1 MERGA
6 MKNLIRALICGVV
19 FAAAFAATAPPAS
32 ADSCSEYIAKR
43 NQTFDRGKKIREAVA
58 KEQKEIAIAQ
68 QGVDVLSGEA
78 LVASKK
84 ALDEHQGLLKW
95 YEQNL
100 AGNQKTLKFYDE
112 KVAQCR
118 NGGETAG
125 ADWAGTWDE
134 GAWVY
139 TVVSNGTGHIKY
151 TFFNIG
157 NGNDNK
163 GSGGCVTHGDVADC
177 SWVMQGGGL
186 KTYGDEKL
194 TLSGGTI
201 TAVKTLTLVT
211 CIVSSPEC
219 EAVAAAYN
227 RAKGKSETT
236 TWQRKK

>member
-1 MERGA
+1 

-19 FAAAFAATAPPAS
+19 FAAVFTAAAPPAS
-32 ADSCSEYIAKR
+32 ATSCSEYIAKR
-43 NQTFDRGKKIREAVA
+43 NETFDRGKKIREAIA

-78 LVASKK
+78 LAASKK

-100 AGNQKTLKFYDE
+100 AGNQKTLKFYDD

-118 NGGETAG
+118 NGGAETTG
-125 ADWAGTWDE
+125 ENWMGTWDA

-139 TVVSNGTGHIKY
+139 TIVSNGTGHIKY
-151 TFFNIG
+151 AFHNTG

-163 GSGGCVTHGDVADC
+163 GTGGCATHGEIADC
-177 SWVMQGGGL
+177 SWVMQGGGMRA
-186 KTYGDEKL
+186 YGDEKL
-194 TLSGGTI
+194 TLSGGSI

-211 CIVSSPEC
+211 CIVSTPDC
-219 EAVAAAYN
+219 ETAAAAWT
-227 RAKGKSETT
+227 RAAKGRSETT